1 MTPTGFLSSGTKAF
15 VQNKNGSSVSPSQ
28 KITVNPILKNVGY
41 KPFDRN
47 RYTGPLPFDLSS
59 KKSSTSFASHVDRF
73 RLRDSPPPTD
83 FDDASSND
91 SMPSTPTRQLRPR
104 TPNADFSYAA
114 YTGVESD
121 SGDEDEHGN
130 EDVEENKDQ
139 EEDEMDIDIPQTR
152 NKKKKRRIMDSDDD
166 DDDDDDDDMD
176 DDGDKSY
183 IDQEEKDKG
192 WKNIMPAKDNV
203 AILQDHFPTASR
215 SVIQQ
220 TLDAWS
226 NSIALA
232 TRHLQRKNYKQ
243 VEPVVTAQFNQLT
256 PKGRLMQRPL
266 VQRSAAEEYDDSS
279 EDSESE
285 SEKMNAKEAL
295 DATLEARRSMA
306 KTIRFY
312 NNATSQDIQDVTGC
326 SPELAENL
334 INNLRPFVGE
344 EDLRTKLKKTKGLS
358 EKFINYYM
366 DMQNGYQAVDM
377 IIEEIE
383 RLGGNLTRI
392 LDVWQGVQKEN
403 ESAESSRQATPVS
416 EMESDAPDETAGVHL
431 VKAESSTIDKDSKL
445 YRDAMFGFLTKQ
457 PDCVN
462 NEMTLNNYQ
471 LVGVNWMLLLYRKGI
486 SGILADEMGLGKTAQ
501 IISFLGRL
509 LELGEP
515 GPHLIVVPSSTISN
529 WLREFERF
537 CPGLEVRAYH
547 GSQLERFEMRMDM
560 LEAADFNVVVT
571 TYNIAAGHKDDRHFL
586 RKLRCKAM
594 ILDEGHMVKNCTS
607 VRYTNLMSLRTPF
620 RLLVTGTP
628 LQNNLQ
634 ELVSLL
640 TFIMP
645 QMFQNYEEDLQ
656 KIFKFK
662 AANTNQSKDASVG
675 RQSVAQLLSR
685 ERIARAKKMMTPFV
699 LRRRKADVLSCLPQK
714 IQVVEQCPMTT
725 SQQELYNRILQE
737 SKKTYEESLD
747 TNKKKRKKSETT
759 AQFHNV
765 QNIVIHLRKAA
776 DHPLLFRN
784 LYTDEKLKKMS
795 KVIMKEEQ
803 YWDANVDYIYE
814 DMSFMSDF
822 ELNRLCLEHKSI
834 YDYRL
839 NNEEWMDAGK
849 VQKLKSLLPETIK
862 KGNKVLLFSQF
873 TKVLDILEVVMKT
886 LDVRFVRLDGETKV
900 SERQSIIDEYNE
912 NDEISVFLLS
922 TKAGGFGINLTSAN
936 VVILYD
942 IDFNPQNDKQ
952 AEDRAH
958 RVGQTRDVTVFR
970 LISDHTIEE
979 HMYKMAQIKL
989 RLDHSISGVGEEAQ
1003 DEEEEKESMR
1013 SILKTALFSAP

>member
-1 MTPTGFLSSGTKAF
+1 MTPTEFMPSAAKSFA
-15 VQNKNGSSVSPSQ
+15 QNGSGSTNTQSQ
-28 KITVNPILKNVGY
+28 KIIVNPVLKNVRY
-41 KPFDRN
+41 RPFDRN
-47 RYTGPLPFDLSS
+47 RYSGPLPFDLSS
-59 KKSSTSFASHVDRF
+59 KKTNTSLSTNLDRF
-73 RLRDSPPPTD
+73 RYRESP
-83 FDDASSND
+83 SSANND
-91 SMPSTPTRQLRPR
+91 NESLSSTLPSTRQLRPR
-104 TPNADFSYAA
+104 TPNTDFSYAA
-114 YTGVESD
+114 YTNMEID
-121 SGDEDEHGN
+121 SEDEKENENGN
-130 EDVEENKDQ
+130 ASDMDS
-139 EEDEMDIDIPQTR
+139 EDESGAGINIPHFR
-152 NKKKKRRIMDSDDD
+152 NKKKRRRIMDSDSDE
-166 DDDDDDDDMD
+166 DMD

-183 IDQEEKDKG
+183 IDQEEKDQA

-203 AILQDHFPTASR
+203 SLLQDYFPTASR

-220 TLDAWS
+220 TLEAWN

-232 TRHLQRKNYKQ
+232 RRHLERKNYKQ
-243 VEPVVTAQFNQLT
+243 VDPVKIAQLNLASTKRRLT
-256 PKGRLMQRPL
+256 RRLHH
-266 VQRSAAEEYDDSS
+266 STTEKDDELS

-285 SEKMNAKEAL
+285 SGKMSSKDML
-295 DATLEARRSMA
+295 DATLEARRNMA
-306 KTIRFY
+306 KTVRFY
-312 NNATSQDIQDVTGC
+312 NNASSQDIQDVTGC
-326 SPELAENL
+326 TPDQAENL
-334 INNLRPFVGE
+334 INNLRPFAGE
-344 EDLRTKLKKTKGLS
+344 EDLRAKLKQTRGLS

-383 RLGGNLTRI
+383 RLGGNLTQI
-392 LDVWQGVQKEN
+392 LDVWQGVQREN
-403 ESAESSRQATPVS
+403 ESAQSSRQGTPAS
-416 EMESDAPDETAGVHL
+416 EMDSDAPDENVGIHL
-431 VKAESSTIDKDSKL
+431 VKTESDTIDKSSRL
-445 YRDAMFGFLTKQ
+445 YRDAMFGFLTTQ

-462 NEMTLNNYQ
+462 KELTLNNYQ
-471 LVGVNWMLLLYRKGI
+471 LVGVNWLLLLYRKGI

-529 WLREFERF
+529 WLREFQRF
-537 CPGLEVRAYH
+537 CPSLKVRAYH
-547 GSQLERFEMRMDM
+547 GSQLERFEMRIDM
-560 LEAADFNVVVT
+560 LESRDFNVVVT

-607 VRYTNLMSLRTPF
+607 VRYTNLMGLRTPF

-645 QMFQNYEEDLQ
+645 QMFQDYEEDLQ

-662 AANTNQSKDASVG
+662 SANSNQSKDSAVG

-714 IQVVEQCPMTT
+714 IQVVEQCSMTD
-725 SQQELYNRILQE
+725 SQRELYMRIHQE
-737 SKKTYEESLD
+737 SKKTYEQSLD
-747 TNKKKRKKSETT
+747 SNNKKKRKKSDTPS
-759 AQFHNV
+759 QFQNI

-784 LYTDEKLKKMS
+784 LYTDSKLKKMS
-795 KVIMKEEQ
+795 KAIMKEEQ

-814 DMSFMSDF
+814 DMTFMSDF
-822 ELNRLCLEHKSI
+822 ELNRLCHEHKSI
-834 YDYRL
+834 FDWRL
-839 NNEEWMDAGK
+839 KNEEWMDAGK
-849 VQKLKSLLPETIK
+849 VQKLKTLLPGMIK
-862 KGNKVLLFSQF
+862 KVGNKILLFSQF
-873 TKVLDILEVVMKT
+873 TKVLDILEVVMDT
-886 LDVRFVRLDGETKV
+886 LEIKFLRLDGETKV
-900 SERQSIIDEYNE
+900 SERQSIIDEYNK
-912 NDEISVFLLS
+912 NSEISVFLLS

-958 RVGQTRDVTVFR
+958 RVGQTRDVTVYR
-970 LISDHTIEE
+970 LISDRTIEE
-979 HMYKMAQIKL
+979 HMYKMAQIKI
-989 RLDHSISGVGEEAQ
+989 RLDHSISGTAEEQTQ
-1003 DEEEEKESMR
+1003 DEEQDEENMR
-1013 SILKTALFSAP
+1013 SFLKTALFSEQ